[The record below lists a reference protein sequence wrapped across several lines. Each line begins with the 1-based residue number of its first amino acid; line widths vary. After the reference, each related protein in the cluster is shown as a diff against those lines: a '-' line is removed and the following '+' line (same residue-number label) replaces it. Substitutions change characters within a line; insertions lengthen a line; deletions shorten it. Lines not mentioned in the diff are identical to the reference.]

1 MANIKTGFIFY
12 KVDTDRF
19 QDIRIKRLK
28 KDRGCK
34 GYAVYEYFLNEIYR
48 VKGCFLAYDESA
60 AFDAAEY
67 WGLEESQVND
77 IVHYC
82 CACGLFDKGLF
93 TSAGIL
99 TSRSIQSRYI
109 EMSRIAKRTSYAI
122 PQQYDLI
129 SGINEDYPGKK
140 DDYSGIMSD
149 SSGSL
154 PQSKGKESKENNNH
168 PYPPFEEGIRAL
180 SVDNDSW
187 KCNQQ
192 VREYLAK
199 MGFECKAEIPV
210 PDRGDGHA
218 GRIDLTAT
226 RGDEKYAIEIDYLN
240 PREKSIFKLRHLA
253 GSFSK
258 VILLRGGIQDGVL
271 GGDIRVIQLKI
282 KWENSTNRPDLEK
295 QFEAFRAAYGG
306 TKRGFQV
313 EFAAFRKK
321 HRDWQEVVPLLM
333 PALERLIRW
342 RERCMQS
349 KSFCPQWAHLSTWL
363 NQRRWEDEFPEPED
377 GSVHEGRPGVIQFPR

>member
-109 EMSRIAKRTSYAI
+109 EMSRIAKRKDYGI
-122 PQQYDLI
+122 PENYNLLCKKHIDSSGVNADS
-129 SGINEDYPGKK
+129 SGINN
-140 DDYSGIMSD
+140 DYSGIMCD

-154 PQSKGKESKENNNH
+154 PQSKVKKSKYNL
-168 PYPPFEEGIRAL
+168 PIVPP
-180 SVDNDSW
+180 S
-187 KCNQQ
+187 
-192 VREYLAK
+192 
-199 MGFECKAEIPV
+199 
-210 PDRGDGHA
+210 GDGA
-218 GRIDLTAT
+218 GD
-226 RGDEKYAIEIDYLN
+226 
-240 PREKSIFKLRHLA
+240 SI
-253 GSFSK
+253 
-258 VILLRGGIQDGVL
+258 Q
-271 GGDIRVIQLKI
+271 
-282 KWENSTNRPDLEK
+282 RPDLEK
-295 QFEAFRAAYGG
+295 QFEAFRVAYGG

-321 HRDWQEVVPLLM
+321 YRDWQEVVPLLM
-333 PALERLIRW
+333 PALEKLIRW

-377 GSVHEGRPGVIQFPR
+377 GSVHEGRLGAIQFPR